1 MMIVILI
8 TIVVVAIACIY
19 AYFESR
25 AAKKERE
32 VKEAEKP
39 TAEPEKKADKP
50 RDPKTGR
57 YIKRT

>member
-32 VKEAEKP
+32 VNEAEKP
-39 TAEPEKKADKP
+39 TAEPEKAERP

-57 YIKRT
+57 FIKRT

>member
-1 MMIVILI
+1 MEIVILI

-25 AAKKERE
+25 AAKKGRE

-39 TAEPEKKADKP
+39 TAEPEKKAERP

-57 YIKRT
+57 FIKRT

>member
-1 MMIVILI
+1 MEIVILI
-8 TIVVVAIACIY
+8 IVVVVAIACIY

-25 AAKKERE
+25 AAKKEHE
-32 VKEAEKP
+32 ANEAEKP

-57 YIKRT
+57 FIKRT